1 MHYVSNER
9 AESEDVK
16 KSARLGCNRLGARG
30 ICKRDQIMN
39 FDTLN
44 RK

>member
-16 KSARLGCNRLGARG
+16 RSARLDCNRLGAGR

-39 FDTLN
+39 FDTPN